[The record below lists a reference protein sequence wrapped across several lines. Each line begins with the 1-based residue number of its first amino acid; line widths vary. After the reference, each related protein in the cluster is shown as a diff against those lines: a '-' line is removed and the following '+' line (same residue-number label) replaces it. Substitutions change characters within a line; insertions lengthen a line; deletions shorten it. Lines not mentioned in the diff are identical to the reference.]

1 MDHATPES
9 PDGTD
14 REMLVAVLLVREAEE
29 GRKVLVD
36 LATARSLLSDAHPI
50 FTPFRAETAQS
61 VVEMCLRNSL
71 ARRTWLV
78 LLFSQL
84 SELPSADI
92 ATDPAAAIPGI
103 PGRRQKEAGTLRDIV
118 LSNRPVR
125 KCNVPAVSSLPR
137 TSPGFRSGG
146 EKGTMIAFLYFAL
159 MATSATA
166 LQAAGGPL
174 HSCIR
179 ALPASTTVSSLRCAA
194 DDGSTTGRGFGGG
207 GMATGKAGKDVK
219 GSKASKSRAESS
231 SSPSVSMASAVTD
244 AGVGNADRR
253 GAEERGRA
261 IMEQMRKEAGA
272 QPADPFK
279 KKGLALTPEELAPLD
294 PTTGVMPEVVSQR
307 MLKRV
312 VPFAGLPVFGG
323 LLTFV
328 GFYYANTQLELDL
341 PPQIVAFTT
350 QALLLLS
357 FAGITYGVMSTSWD
371 ENEEGSLLGWENVGP
386 NIASMQGQ
394 EMDRIAEAK
403 RDAEESDAEKA
414 GIRMGRKGRRE

>member
-1 MDHATPES
+1 M
-9 PDGTD
+9 
-14 REMLVAVLLVREAEE
+14 
-29 GRKVLVD
+29 
-36 LATARSLLSDAHPI
+36 
-50 FTPFRAETAQS
+50 
-61 VVEMCLRNSL
+61 
-71 ARRTWLV
+71 
-78 LLFSQL
+78 
-84 SELPSADI
+84 
-92 ATDPAAAIPGI
+92 
-103 PGRRQKEAGTLRDIV
+103 
-118 LSNRPVR
+118 
-125 KCNVPAVSSLPR
+125 
-137 TSPGFRSGG
+137 
-146 EKGTMIAFLYFAL
+146 MIAFLFIAL
-159 MATSATA
+159 MARATA

-207 GMATGKAGKDVK
+207 GMATGKAGKDAK
-219 GSKASKSRAESS
+219 GSKASKSTAESS
-231 SSPSVSMASAVTD
+231 SSPSVSMASAVTG
-244 AGVGNADRR
+244 AGVGNDRR

-261 IMEQMRKEAGA
+261 IMEQMRKDAG

-403 RDAEESDAEKA
+403 RDAEEFDAEKA

>member
-1 MDHATPES
+1 
-9 PDGTD
+9 
-14 REMLVAVLLVREAEE
+14 
-29 GRKVLVD
+29 
-36 LATARSLLSDAHPI
+36 
-50 FTPFRAETAQS
+50 
-61 VVEMCLRNSL
+61 
-71 ARRTWLV
+71 
-78 LLFSQL
+78 
-84 SELPSADI
+84 
-92 ATDPAAAIPGI
+92 
-103 PGRRQKEAGTLRDIV
+103 
-118 LSNRPVR
+118 
-125 KCNVPAVSSLPR
+125 
-137 TSPGFRSGG
+137 
-146 EKGTMIAFLYFAL
+146 MIAFLFFAL

-166 LQAAGGPL
+166 LQAAGSPL

>member
-1 MDHATPES
+1 MAFVFFLA
-9 PDGTD
+9 
-14 REMLVAVLLVREAEE
+14 LV
-29 GRKVLVD
+29 
-36 LATARSLLSDAHPI
+36 
-50 FTPFRAETAQS
+50 
-61 VVEMCLRNSL
+61 
-71 ARRTWLV
+71 
-78 LLFSQL
+78 
-84 SELPSADI
+84 
-92 ATDPAAAIPGI
+92 
-103 PGRRQKEAGTLRDIV
+103 
-118 LSNRPVR
+118 
-125 KCNVPAVSSLPR
+125 
-137 TSPGFRSGG
+137 
-146 EKGTMIAFLYFAL
+146 
-159 MATSATA
+159 ATSATA
-166 LQAAGGPL
+166 LQAAGV

-207 GMATGKAGKDVK
+207 GMATGKTG
-219 GSKASKSRAESS
+219 KASKGTKATKSTAESS
-231 SSPSVSMASAVTD
+231 SSPSVSMAPATTD